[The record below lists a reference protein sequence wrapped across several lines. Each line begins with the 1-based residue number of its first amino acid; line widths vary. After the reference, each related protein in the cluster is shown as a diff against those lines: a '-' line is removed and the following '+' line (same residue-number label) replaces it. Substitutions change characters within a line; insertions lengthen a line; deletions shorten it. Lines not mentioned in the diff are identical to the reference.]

1 MHHVDSQSK
10 YDIDADRLTGIS
22 TFYSSKDIIYVFD
35 DIVEWRAQM
44 EILAKFSRSPVMWE

>member
-1 MHHVDSQSK
+1 MHHVDNQNK
-10 YDIDADRLTGIS
+10 CDIDADRLTGIS
-22 TFYSSKDIIYVFD
+22 TFSFKDIIYVFD